1 MTVIL
6 GQTFTGISIGAVLLL
21 IALGLSLTFGQMN
34 VINMAHGEFIMAGA
48 YTTYVLQKSISSA
61 GISLLVAL
69 PVAFLVSGALGALLE
84 WLLIRR
90 LYLRPLDTLLVTW
103 GVSLMLQQLARDIF
117 GAPNVQTRAPDVLTG
132 NITLIGGDD
141 PLSVANSR
149 LFILGLAI
157 TAVVALSLTL
167 RLTPLGRRIRAV
179 VQNRDL
185 AEVSGISTSRV
196 DRTAFFI
203 GSGLAG
209 VAGVALTLVGPIG
222 PTMGTNVIIDAFLV
236 IVVGGIGQLKGS
248 VIVAF
253 VLGALQSVLEYS
265 TTVSVAKV
273 LVLVAIVAFL
283 QWRPQGLYTLR
294 TRSLV

>member
-84 WLLIRR
+84 WVLIRR

-132 NITLIGGDD
+132 NITVIGGDD
-141 PLSVANSR
+141 PLTFANSR
-149 LFILGLAI
+149 LFILGLAVA
-157 TAVVALSLTL
+157 AVVALSLTL
-167 RLTPLGRRIRAV
+167 RLTSLGRRIRAV

-185 AEVSGISTSRV
+185 AEVSGISTSTV

-236 IVVGGIGQLKGS
+236 IVVGGIGQLKGT

-253 VLGALQSVLEYS
+253 VLGVLQSVLEYS

>member
-117 GAPNVQTRAPDVLTG
+117 GAPNVQTRAPDWLTG
-132 NITLIGGDD
+132 NITVIGGDD
-141 PLSVANSR
+141 PLTFANSR
-149 LFILGLAI
+149 LFILGLAV

-167 RLTPLGRRIRAV
+167 RLTSLGRRIRAV

-185 AEVSGISTSRV
+185 AEVSGISTSAV

-236 IVVGGIGQLKGS
+236 IVVGGIGQLKGT

-253 VLGALQSVLEYS
+253 VLGVLQSVLEYS